1 MRTPENI
8 QKHELIGLNME
19 VVSSKNPN
27 NVNISGKIVNETR
40 KTLLVESKGMLK
52 RLFKDQI
59 TLNLDLPRKQV
70 EIDGNLLLGRPWERL
85 KKKLN

>member
-70 EIDGNLLLGRPWERL
+70 EIEGNLLLGRPWERL